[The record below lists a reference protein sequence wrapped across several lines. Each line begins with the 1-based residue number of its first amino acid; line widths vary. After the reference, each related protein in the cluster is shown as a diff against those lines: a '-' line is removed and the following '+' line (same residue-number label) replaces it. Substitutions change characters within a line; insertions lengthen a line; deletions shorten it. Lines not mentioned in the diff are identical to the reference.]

1 LIIQIFKKSD
11 EKALKHIKESAR
23 EFVALFEELS
33 QQKGQ
38 KWDDIA
44 LKHEWNC
51 EIKPYIAKQSS
62 EAKRILETPS
72 YRYRFD

>member
-1 LIIQIFKKSD
+1 
-11 EKALKHIKESAR
+11 
-23 EFVALFEELS
+23 VLFEELS

-51 EIKPYIAKQSS
+51 EIKPFIAKQSS
-62 EAKRILETPS
+62 EARKILEAPT
-72 YRYRFD
+72 YRYRFDQYLVN